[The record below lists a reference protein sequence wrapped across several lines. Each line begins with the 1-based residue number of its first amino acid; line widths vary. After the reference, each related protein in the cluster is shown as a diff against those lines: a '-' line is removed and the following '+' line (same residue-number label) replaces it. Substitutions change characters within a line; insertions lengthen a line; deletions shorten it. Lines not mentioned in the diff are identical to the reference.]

1 MRLCMPDNELI
12 LEIIQQ
18 IEDAAK
24 KVVLWFQVI
33 NNPND
38 FTDTAAGMEKMDAI
52 CMMLI
57 VIGES
62 LKNLD
67 KVTEG
72 KLLSRYPDVDW
83 KKAKGMRDII
93 THHYANINAET
104 VFFTCKRKI
113 PALLDTIQRIIHE
126 LKSSFFISTQ
136 NSQINKQTTFST
148 MKMLAPS

>member
-1 MRLCMPDNELI
+1 MPDNELI

-24 KVVLWFQVI
+24 KVVLRFQVI
-33 NNPND
+33 DNPND

-113 PALLDTIQRIIHE
+113 PTLLDTIQRIIHE
-126 LKSSFFISTQ
+126 LKS
-136 NSQINKQTTFST
+136 
-148 MKMLAPS
+148 

>member
-1 MRLCMPDNELI
+1 MFDKELAIEI
-12 LEIIQQ
+12 LNQ
-18 IEDAAK
+18 IEIAAQ
-24 KVVLWFQVI
+24 KVIQRFQVI

-38 FTDTAAGMEKMDAI
+38 FADTAAGMEKMDAI

-67 KVTEG
+67 KISG
-72 KLLSRYPDVDW
+72 QKLLTQYPNVDW

-93 THHYANINAET
+93 THHYSDIDAET

-113 PALLDTIQRIIHE
+113 PDLLVTIQEILE
-126 LKSSFFISTQ
+126 DLKT
-136 NSQINKQTTFST
+136 
-148 MKMLAPS
+148 

>member
-1 MRLCMPDNELI
+1 MPDNELI

-24 KVVLWFQVI
+24 KVVLRFQVI

-113 PALLDTIQRIIHE
+113 PTLLDTIQRIIHE
-126 LKSSFFISTQ
+126 LES
-136 NSQINKQTTFST
+136 
-148 MKMLAPS
+148 

>member
-1 MRLCMPDNELI
+1 MYDKELAIEI
-12 LEIIQQ
+12 LYQ
-18 IEDAAK
+18 IENAAQ
-24 KVVLWFQVI
+24 KVIQRFQVI

-38 FTDTAAGMEKMDAI
+38 FADTPAGMEKMDAI

-67 KVTEG
+67 KISSQ
-72 KLLSRYPDVDW
+72 KLLTQYTNVDW

-93 THHYANINAET
+93 THHYSDIDAET

-113 PALLDTIQRIIHE
+113 PDLLETIQKILE
-126 LKSSFFISTQ
+126 DLKT
-136 NSQINKQTTFST
+136 
-148 MKMLAPS
+148 

>member
-1 MRLCMPDNELI
+1 MPDNELI

-24 KVVLWFQVI
+24 KVVLRFQVI
-33 NNPND
+33 DNPND

-126 LKSSFFISTQ
+126 LKS
-136 NSQINKQTTFST
+136 
-148 MKMLAPS
+148 

>member
-1 MRLCMPDNELI
+1 MFDKELAIEI
-12 LEIIQQ
+12 LNQ
-18 IEDAAK
+18 IEIAAQ
-24 KVVLWFQVI
+24 KVIQRFQVI

-38 FTDTAAGMEKMDAI
+38 FADTAVGMEKMDAI

-67 KVTEG
+67 KISG
-72 KLLSRYPDVDW
+72 QKLLTQYPNVDW

-93 THHYANINAET
+93 THHYSDIDAET

-113 PALLDTIQRIIHE
+113 PDLLVTIQEILE
-126 LKSSFFISTQ
+126 DLKT
-136 NSQINKQTTFST
+136 
-148 MKMLAPS
+148 

>member
-1 MRLCMPDNELI
+1 VNIDS
-12 LEIIQQ
+12 
-18 IEDAAK
+18 K
-24 KVVLWFQVI
+24 KVIQRFQVI

-38 FTDTAAGMEKMDAI
+38 FTGTAAGVEKMDAI

-67 KVTEG
+67 KISEQ
-72 KLLSRYPDVDW
+72 KLLTQYPNVDW

-93 THHYANINAET
+93 TYNYSDIDAET

-113 PALLDTIQRIIHE
+113 PDLLMETQKILKD
-126 LKSSFFISTQ
+126 LKS
-136 NSQINKQTTFST
+136 
-148 MKMLAPS
+148 